1 MSVVPDEHVYITT
14 PPPEAQVA
22 EILVSQLASRLVHL
36 AAVLKLPDH
45 LADGPRTAE
54 ELAPLTATHAP
65 ALYRVMRSMAAIGCF
80 TEDEQHRFSLLP
92 LGAALKSG
100 TPSYAAAIVLGGEIV
115 TRGLDEFL
123 YSVQTGKTGFERSF
137 GMPCFDWL
145 ASHPKEASL
154 FNQTMVGF
162 HGMEPPAI
170 AAAYDFS
177 VFQTIADVG
186 GSTGNMLTTILAQH
200 PEPQGILFD
209 LPHVVQ
215 NAPALIQQRRLGD
228 RIRIEAGSFFDSVPA
243 GADAYLLS
251 HVIHDWNHEQC
262 LAILNN
268 CRRAMNSNSRLLL
281 AEMVLPQGDAP
292 HPGKMLDMIML
303 TAAGGE
309 ERTASQ
315 YGVLLDE
322 AGFRMTRVVPTA
334 SPVSVVEAVLR

>member
-1 MSVVPDEHVYITT
+1 MSAAAVSQTEVVAQ
-14 PPPEAQVA
+14 PPEAQVA
-22 EILVSQLASRLVHL
+22 EILLSQLASRLVHL

-65 ALYRVMRSMAAIGCF
+65 TLYRVMRSMAAIGCF
-80 TEDEQHRFSLLP
+80 TEDAEHRFSLLP
-92 LGAALKSG
+92 LGAVLKSG
-100 TPSYAAAIVLGGEIV
+100 TPSYAAAIILGGEI
-115 TRGLDEFL
+115 TLRGLDEFM
-123 YSVQTGKTGFERSF
+123 YSLQTGKTGFERSF

-145 ASHPKEASL
+145 ASHPEEASL

-177 VFQTIADVG
+177 EFQTIVDVG
-186 GSTGNMLTTILAQH
+186 GSTGNMLTTILARY

-215 NAPALIQQRRLGD
+215 NAPALIQQRGLGD

-251 HVIHDWNHEQC
+251 HVIHDWNEEQC
-262 LAILNN
+262 LTILGN
-268 CRRAMNSNSRLLL
+268 CRRAMNSDSRLLL
-281 AEMVLPQGDAP
+281 AEMVLPEGNVP

-315 YGVLLDE
+315 YGVLLE
-322 AGFRMTRVVPTA
+322 KAGFRTTRVVPTA
-334 SPVSVVEAVLR
+334 SAVSIVEAVRR